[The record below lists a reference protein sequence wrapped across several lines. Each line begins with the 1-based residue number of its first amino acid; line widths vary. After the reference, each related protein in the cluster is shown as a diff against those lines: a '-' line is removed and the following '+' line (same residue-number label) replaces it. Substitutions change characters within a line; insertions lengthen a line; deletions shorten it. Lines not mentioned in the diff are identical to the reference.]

1 MWSDGDVVL
10 LRGVFRGILT
20 WAVPHRLVFRNDA
33 VVALYVAPGTPAK
46 ITGRDGDGRYLDRW
60 GNGELGDHVWQWHG
74 VLRLSRLNEAHS
86 VDLYWDGSER
96 AFLGW
101 YVNLQEPLVEDA
113 LGFHTR
119 DNVLDLWVE
128 PDGSWQWKDEDELVE
143 AVERGYFTPA
153 EASAIRAEGER
164 VLADPPWPT
173 DWEDWRPDPA
183 WPIPELPDGWDR
195 P

>member
-1 MWSDGDVVL
+1 MPSSQTILVRGFFRDV
-10 LRGVFRGILT
+10 IT
-20 WAVPHRLVFRNDA
+20 WAVPHRLVFRDDD
-33 VVALYVAPGTPAK
+33 VAGLYVAPGTPCK
-46 ITGRDGDGRYLDRW
+46 VTGRDGSGRYLDRW
-60 GNGELGDHVWQWHG
+60 GDGDLRDHAWQWNG
-74 VLRLSRLNEAHS
+74 VLRLSRLHEAHS
-86 VDLYWDGSER
+86 IDLYWSGDEG
-96 AFLGW
+96 AFAGW

-173 DWEDWRPDPA
+173 GWEDWRPDPA